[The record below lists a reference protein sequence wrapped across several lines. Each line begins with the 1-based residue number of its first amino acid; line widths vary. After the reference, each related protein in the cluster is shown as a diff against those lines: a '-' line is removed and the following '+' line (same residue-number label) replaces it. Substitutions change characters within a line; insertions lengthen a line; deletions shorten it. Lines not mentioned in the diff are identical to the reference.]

1 LLEERLGHLDA
12 ETHGGF
18 RHRLLVKGLL
28 WRSRRRV
35 FLPLLE
41 RVIDDLLDFL
51 LAAPA
56 LSVVAGQR
64 GDGCGAGAASGV
76 GAAG

>member
-1 LLEERLGHLDA
+1 LSR
-12 ETHGGF
+12 
-18 RHRLLVKGLL
+18 VLL
-28 WRSRRRV
+28 WRSRRRF

-64 GDGCGAGAASGV
+64 G
-76 GAAG
+76 